1 MSKLHLKRWWSKAV
15 DFSWS
20 EMARKEFNYAYA
32 GMTEKEAIELL
43 ISKPRNQLI
52 KNRIAKRIGKEHG
65 RIRGQSP
72 KTRPGARTNV
82 RLKNFQNPLDISPL
96 L

>member
-1 MSKLHLKRWWSKAV
+1 MSKLHLKRWWSKRI

-20 EMARKEFNYAYA
+20 ETARKEFKYVYA
-32 GMTEKEAIELL
+32 GMTEGEAIELL

-65 RIRGQSP
+65 RIRG
-72 KTRPGARTNV
+72 
-82 RLKNFQNPLDISPL
+82 
-96 L
+96 

>member
-15 DFSWS
+15 DYSWS
-20 EMARKEFNYAYA
+20 EMARKEFEYAYA
-32 GMTEKEAIELL
+32 GMTEGEAIELL

-65 RIRGQSP
+65 RIRG
-72 KTRPGARTNV
+72 
-82 RLKNFQNPLDISPL
+82 
-96 L
+96 